1 MFLQNAEVFEQDLR
15 AEQDEDPA
23 AGKLCLALEVQADH
37 AAEPDTGR
45 GKGEGD
51 RADER
56 HGGHDARAGQ
66 ERERDADG
74 ERVDAC
80 RDGEQE
86 HGLAC
91 ERGIELIFVLGQ
103 RLADHIA
110 ADDAQ
115 QNERDPVIDGGDEA
129 LKLRAEQIAQ
139 QRHER
144 LKTAEPCPRDA
155 AFLPR
160 HARQRQTLAD
170 GNGKRVHRQT
180 DRQHGQ
186 LPKSHVF
193 TTLLR
198 RFPIL

>member
-1 MFLQNAEVFEQDLR
+1 MM
-15 AEQDEDPA
+15 PSS
-23 AGKLCLALEVQADH
+23 
-37 AAEPDTGR
+37 
-45 GKGEGD
+45 
-51 RADER
+51 
-56 HGGHDARAGQ
+56 
-66 ERERDADG
+66 
-74 ERVDAC
+74 
-80 RDGEQE
+80 
-86 HGLAC
+86 
-91 ERGIELIFVLGQ
+91 
-103 RLADHIA
+103 

-129 LKLRAEQIAQ
+129 LKLRTEQIAQ

-160 HARQRQTLAD
+160 HALQGQSLAD
-170 GNGKRVHRQT
+170 GNGERVHRQT
-180 DRQHGQ
+180 DCQHGQ